1 MNCLLDTSVLL
12 WTLIQTE
19 KLSPVARDMIADP
32 SVVKHVSAVSLF
44 EMSVKISIGKLSLQ
58 GLSMEELPGLLYDR
72 GVVTIA
78 LDPFEAAALNSLPF
92 KENHRDLFDRILIC
106 QAISRNLT
114 MISKDEKLAQYR
126 EHGLSL
132 IW

>member
-1 MNCLLDTSVLL
+1 M
-12 WTLIQTE
+12 QTE
-19 KLSPVARDMIADP
+19 KLSPVARDMIVDP

-58 GLSMEELPGLLYDR
+58 GLSIEELPGLLYDR
-72 GVVTIA
+72 GAVTIA

-92 KENHRDLFDRILIC
+92 KENHRDPFDRMLIC

-126 EHGLSL
+126 KHGLSL